1 MEYEIVDTVASRS
14 GDPPRTSV
22 LLIYTGGTLGMVY
35 NDAGTLAPFNFR
47 QLQDYIPSLKRLDLR
62 ITVAS
67 FEVPIDSSN
76 MNPQYWDDLGV
87 IIKDNYSQY
96 DGFVIL
102 HGTDTMAYTASAL
115 SYMLG
120 GLNKPVIMTG
130 SQLPLGV
137 MRSDARENLF
147 TAIEIASA
155 QEQGHPI
162 VSEIC
167 IYFNSLLLRGN
178 RAKKIR
184 SSQFG
189 AFESENYPF
198 LARAGIT
205 IEYNRPA
212 IKQYDPSSNL
222 IYQKEFD
229 ENVIILNL
237 FPNIQKRI
245 VKGMLGIEGLRG
257 VILGTYGSGNAP
269 TDQWFLDALKTG
281 MDQGLVILNVSQ
293 CIGGRVIQG
302 RYATSKKLKDIGVVS
317 GSDIT
322 MEAAVT
328 KLMFLLAKET
338 NPELVKEGLTQP
350 ICGEITAF

>member
-1 MEYEIVDTVASRS
+1 MEYEIIDTVAQSADRK
-14 GDPPRTSV
+14 GTSV

-35 NDAGTLAPFNFR
+35 NDAGTLVPFNF
-47 QLQDYIPSLKRLDLR
+47 QHLEDYIPSLKKLDLR

-67 FEVPIDSSN
+67 FEQLIDSSN

-87 IIKDNYSQY
+87 IIKDNYKKY

-115 SYMLG
+115 SFMLG
-120 GLNKPVIMTG
+120 GLNRPVILTG

-147 TAIEIASA
+147 TAIEIAA
-155 QEQGHPI
+155 ARDDGQPI
-162 VSEIC
+162 VSEVC

-189 AFESENYPF
+189 AFESENYPH
-198 LARAGIT
+198 LARAGII

-212 IKQYDPSSNL
+212 IKEYDASSMLEYHN
-222 IYQKEFD
+222 QFD
-229 ENVIILNL
+229 DNVVILNL
-237 FPNIQKRI
+237 FPNIHQR
-245 VKGMLGIEGLRG
+245 VVDGVLGISGLKG
-257 VILGTYGSGNAP
+257 LILATFGSGNAS
-269 TDQWFLDALKTG
+269 TDPWFLKSLKAG
-281 MDQGLVILNVSQ
+281 IDGGLVVLNVSQ

-302 RYATSKKLKDIGVVS
+302 RYETSQKLKDAGVV
-317 GSDIT
+317 GGGDIT
-322 MEAAVT
+322 MEAAIT
-328 KLMFLLAKET
+328 KLMFLLA
-338 NPELVKEGLTQP
+338 NDSDPEQVKQGLRKP
-350 ICGEITAF
+350 ICGENTPF